1 MKKRHLSVG
10 VILDRKT
17 ERGRERG
24 RGVEG
29 GECGEGTQHQG
40 GDEEGSEKK
49 KTTALIEGETGWR
62 KKGRGRWMSGVKQ
75 GTAVNIQ

>member
-49 KTTALIEGETGWR
+49 NNSID
-62 KKGRGRWMSGVKQ
+62 
-75 GTAVNIQ
+75 